1 MDEIVN
7 KGDLM
12 RLKEG
17 KILDQQ
23 SKRTPYY

>member
-12 RLKEG
+12 RLIEG